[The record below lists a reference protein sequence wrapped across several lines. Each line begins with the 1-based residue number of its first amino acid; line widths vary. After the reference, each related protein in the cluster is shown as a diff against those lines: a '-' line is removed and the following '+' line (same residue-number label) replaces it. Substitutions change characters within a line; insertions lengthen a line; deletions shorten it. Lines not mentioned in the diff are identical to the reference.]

1 MSFNLSRNPVYHIL
15 ADILVAAHF
24 LFILFVVFGGLLVIR
39 KPSFAWVHLP
49 AALWGAVVE
58 IFGWICPLTPLE
70 NHLRTL
76 AGESVYSGDFI
87 ARYLL
92 FLIYPENL
100 TPSIQKG
107 LGAVVIVINL
117 IFYFI
122 AFKKNRARR

>member
-1 MSFNLSRNPVYHIL
+1 MYHIL

-107 LGAVVIVINL
+107 LGAGVIVINL

>member
-76 AGESVYSGDFI
+76 AGESVYGGDFI

-92 FLIYPENL
+92 SLIYPENL

-107 LGAVVIVINL
+107 LGAVVIVIDL

>member
-1 MSFNLSRNPVYHIL
+1 MSFNLSRDAVYHIL
-15 ADILVAAHF
+15 ADILVAVHF
-24 LFILFVVFGGLLVIR
+24 LFILFVVFGGLLVIWR
-39 KPSFAWVHLP
+39 PSFAWAHLP
-49 AALWGAVVE
+49 TALWGAFVE

-107 LGAVVIVINL
+107 LGAGVIVINL

>member
-24 LFILFVVFGGLLVIR
+24 LFILFVVIGGLLVIR

-76 AGESVYSGDFI
+76 AGESVYGGDFI

-92 FLIYPENL
+92 SLIYPENL

-107 LGAVVIVINL
+107 LGAGVIVINL